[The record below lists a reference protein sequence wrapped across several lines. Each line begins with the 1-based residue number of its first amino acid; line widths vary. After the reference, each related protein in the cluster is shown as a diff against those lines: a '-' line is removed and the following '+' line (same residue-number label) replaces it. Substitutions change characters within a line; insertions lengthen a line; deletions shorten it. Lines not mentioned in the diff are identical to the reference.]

1 MATSDEGYQHI
12 EHGFEPVF
20 DERSRVL
27 VLGSFPSVLSRANAF
42 YYGNPQNRFWRVMAM
57 CLGMPVPPNEGDPLA
72 SGEPATLD
80 ASIAAK
86 RAMLLNGGVALWDAI
101 ESCDIKGSSD
111 ASIRNVVPAHIERI
125 TDAAPIE
132 VVVCNGG
139 TAGRLY
145 KRYLQDRTGLPAIVL
160 PSTSPAN
167 AAWHLERLV
176 ERWREAVDWAVIY
189 LDFCLSVGAQTF
201 QNASPDRRGHGW
213 LGANHAVG
221 VDVGG
226 IAAAKSLCM
235 LDGAA
240 HAHSAHK
247 LIHRFRKWS
256 AQEAHAWGMAKRCD
270 AAAGADGNAATPQ
283 LVMALT
289 CLVQANGGPT
299 RLLSA
304 LLCGSNHGIDTRSR
318 AAKVLKRLLD
328 SSQRLVVSHIFN
340 GQHDAIGNAAGV
352 ICLQVDRAGECGA
365 GKLSIGGDGILQVP
379 EQKLKIGAIGNVD
392 IRNVLQ
398 RFWYIAARG
407 RLHAASFPVGFRLG
421 YTVRRRPA
429 ALS

>member
-1 MATSDEGYQHI
+1 M
-12 EHGFEPVF
+12 
-20 DERSRVL
+20 
-27 VLGSFPSVLSRANAF
+27 
-42 YYGNPQNRFWRVMAM
+42 
-57 CLGMPVPPNEGDPLA
+57 
-72 SGEPATLD
+72 
-80 ASIAAK
+80 
-86 RAMLLNGGVALWDAI
+86 
-101 ESCDIKGSSD
+101 
-111 ASIRNVVPAHIERI
+111 
-125 TDAAPIE
+125 
-132 VVVCNGG
+132 
-139 TAGRLY
+139 
-145 KRYLQDRTGLPAIVL
+145 TGLL
-160 PSTSPAN
+160 FN
-167 AAWHLERLV
+167 
-176 ERWREAVDWAVIY
+176 

-304 LLCGSNHGIDTRSR
+304 LLCGSNHGIDTCSR
-318 AAKVLKRLLD
+318 TAKALKRLLD
-328 SSQRLVVSHIFN
+328 SSQRLIVSHIWIWIYFS
-340 GQHDAIGNAAGV
+340 QKISFQVPVLRYFAYWVFFYSKTTFCFYFDYTDYSYAIG
-352 ICLQVDRAGECGA
+352 
-365 GKLSIGGDGILQVP
+365 SI
-379 EQKLKIGAIGNVD
+379 
-392 IRNVLQ
+392 
-398 RFWYIAARG
+398 
-407 RLHAASFPVGFRLG
+407 
-421 YTVRRRPA
+421 
-429 ALS
+429 